1 MKKYIL
7 KILKIKGDLKMK
19 VFVSGS
25 KNVSA
30 FDNEILKVLNRIVEN
45 NHEILVGDCDGV
57 DASIQR
63 YMQEKSHT
71 NITVY
76 FVGSEPRNAQEPF
89 KQRKV
94 DTFGKLT
101 PYEYYQQKDIQ
112 MTRDADVGFV
122 IWDETSKGSRD
133 NIQRL
138 IQMDKPV
145 VIYST
150 KRNKLLRMKS
160 KYSPSEVF
168 MNVHETAGATK
179 NTYKG
184 RLKPEFIGFLTD
196 KQIAD
201 ICDNYDKNFGYNVK
215 IDQNGYFTCEIYV
228 D

>member
-25 KNVSA
+25 KNVSS

-57 DASIQR
+57 DASIQK

-76 FVGSEPRNAQEPF
+76 FVGSEPRNAEE
-89 KQRKV
+89 
-94 DTFGKLT
+94 TFNKRQVKTYGNLS

-112 MTRDADVGFV
+112 MTKDADVGFV
-122 IWDETSKGSRD
+122 IWDEASKGSRD

-138 IQMDKPV
+138 IQMGKPV

-150 KRNKLLRMKS
+150 KRSKLLKMKS

-168 MNVHETAGATK
+168 MNVSETAGATK
-179 NTYKG
+179 NIFKG

-196 KQIAD
+196 KQIAG
-201 ICDNYDKNFGYNVK
+201 ICDNYNKNFSYNVK
-215 IDQNGYFTCEIYV
+215 MGGSGYFTCEIYV